1 MASHT
6 KGRHEWNAVMKET
19 YGVKVV
25 NKYAERF
32 KRTTRGGEKRQS
44 SRVKKAS
51 KALLAMNAE
60 ERRGIEDERMNALEA
75 DNYRQEEADGDDS
88 DFESDEDERPTKKR
102 KGQRVRSQRGRS
114 SKRTRSAQAKKVLP
128 KKIPFALLLAEDEEF
143 RQKYLRASTK
153 EPNHPRTRY
162 CPVTGQP
169 AKYRDPATGTPY
181 ARIEAF
187 EQIREK
193 APPVLLR

>member
-143 RQKYLRASTK
+143 RQKYL
-153 EPNHPRTRY
+153 
-162 CPVTGQP
+162 
-169 AKYRDPATGTPY
+169 
-181 ARIEAF
+181 
-187 EQIREK
+187 
-193 APPVLLR
+193 